1 MGFIRDEVRRLTKST
16 GTSDPLQIT
25 AQKNILVLYE
35 ALGNF
40 IWGYFTY
47 ANRIPI
53 IHINNKLSELEAKFT
68 VAHELGHY
76 VLHPRINTP
85 FLRRNTLMSVDRIER
100 QANQFAIKLLTHE
113 STPRI
118 GQTYFEFLTSFG
130 IPEELHDLF

>member
-16 GTSDPLQIT
+16 GTSDPLKIA
-25 AQKNILVLYE
+25 AQKNIIVLYE
-35 ALGNF
+35 ALGNN
-40 IWGYFTY
+40 IWGYFTH

-53 IHINNKLSELEAKFT
+53 IHINNKIPELLARFT

-85 FLRRNTLMSVDRIER
+85 FLRRNTLMSIDRIER
-100 QANQFAIKLLTHE
+100 QANQFAIRLLTHE

-118 GQTYFEFLTSFG
+118 GQTYYEFLTGFG